1 MPIEQNIIKSTFLER
16 NTEVNKVN
24 YSKELEKRIQGFQ
37 RNGEVPKLL
46 LHACCAPCSSH
57 CLEYLREFFDVTVFF
72 YNPNITEREEY
83 YKRVAEEKRLIEEY
97 NKQVDTQNFDGMRS
111 DEKARKIG
119 IIEGE
124 YDVNEYLDAVRGL
137 EDVPEGSERCRK
149 CFELRLRK
157 TAEIAAKER
166 FEYFTTTLTISPL
179 KNADVL
185 NEVGAQAAE
194 YVNEKI
200 AVGMQAL
207 GGGFGE
213 NGDDGGKVVF
223 LPSDFKKKEGYKRSI
238 ELSQKFGLYRQD
250 YCGCGFSKAERE
262 RQKAFDVAID
272 NRF

>member
-83 YKRVAEEKRLIEEY
+83 YKRVAEEKRLIKEY

-137 EDVPEGSERCRK
+137 EDVPEGGERCRK
-149 CFELRLRK
+149 CFELRLRE
-157 TAEIAAKER
+157 TAEIAAKEG

>member
-1 MPIEQNIIKSTFLER
+1 M
-16 NTEVNKVN
+16 NKIN
-24 YSKELEKRIQGFQ
+24 YSKELEKRIEEFQ
-37 RNGEVPKLL
+37 KKNEVPKLL

-72 YNPNITEREEY
+72 YNPNITESEEY
-83 YKRVAEEKRLIEEY
+83 HKRVLEEKRLIEAY
-97 NKQVDTQNFDGMRS
+97 NKQVDEQDFEGMHS
-111 DEKARKIG
+111 DEHARKIG

-124 YDVNEYLDAVRGL
+124 YDPKEYLDAVRGY
-137 EDVPEGSERCRK
+137 EDIPEGGERCRK

-157 TAEIAAKER
+157 TAEIAAKEG

-185 NEVGAQAAE
+185 NEVGVQAAE
-194 YVNEKI
+194 YVNGKKASDGEMSGREI
-200 AVGMQAL
+200 A
-207 GGGFGE
+207 
-213 NGDDGGKVVF
+213 F

-262 RQKAFDVAID
+262 RQKA
-272 NRF
+272 